1 MTEHQPTPQ
10 RECGGCTACC
20 QGWLSG
26 VAHGREFYPGVPC
39 HFIGCNG
46 CSIYEERPESPC
58 RTYSCEWLKNPDVPE
73 WMKPSESNVILT
85 AREWTHPD
93 GSKHAYL
100 NVVEMGKKID
110 SSVLN
115 WLFRLYLRT
124 QIPMKIQ
131 IDGGLNW
138 YGSQEFFE
146 ATLPP

>member
-1 MTEHQPTPQ
+1 
-10 RECGGCTACC
+10 
-20 QGWLSG
+20 
-26 VAHGREFYPGVPC
+26 
-39 HFIGCNG
+39 
-46 CSIYEERPESPC
+46 
-58 RTYSCEWLKNPDVPE
+58 
-73 WMKPSESNVILT
+73 MKPSESNVILT

-124 QIPMKIQ
+124 QIPMRIQ
-131 IDGGLNW
+131 IDRGLNW

-146 ATLPP
+146 ATLAP